1 MTKTD
6 SVLLSLELAY
16 VLVTKT
22 INKSLQAVRT
32 KKKIKNDEEIVHCVG
47 QGDSLSMGW
56 SDKAPMEAIFRLRIE
71 QEGASRRGRG
81 ATQREPL

>member
-32 KKKIKNDEEIVHCVG
+32 KKKIKNDEEIDSALCGSGRLTFDGMVR
-47 QGDSLSMGW
+47 QGSYGSH
-56 SDKAPMEAIFRLRIE
+56 I
-71 QEGASRRGRG
+71 
-81 ATQREPL
+81 

>member
-1 MTKTD
+1 MPGTGDTTMSKTD

-32 KKKIKNDEEIVHCVG
+32 TKKIKKDDEI
-47 QGDSLSMGW
+47 DSALCASG
-56 SDKAPMEAIFRLRIE
+56 RLTFDGVVRQSSYGSHI
-71 QEGASRRGRG
+71 
-81 ATQREPL
+81 